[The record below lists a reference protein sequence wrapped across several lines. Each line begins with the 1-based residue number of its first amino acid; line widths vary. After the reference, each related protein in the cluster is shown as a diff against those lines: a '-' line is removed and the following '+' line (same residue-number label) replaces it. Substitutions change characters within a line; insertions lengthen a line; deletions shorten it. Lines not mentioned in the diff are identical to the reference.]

1 MIIRLLANFLAKT
14 AGPEDNEMLY
24 LKYWMQNG
32 KGTLE
37 DSLAT
42 SHTHKTPNKQTKRL
56 LSYDVA
62 IMLQDIYPKEIKYV
76 HEKMCAGIFTAAWF
90 ITARMWKQLRCPLE
104 GEWINKLW
112 YIQTIQ
118 CY

>member
-42 SHTHKTPNKQTKRL
+42 SHTHKTPN
-56 LSYDVA
+56 
-62 IMLQDIYPKEIKYV
+62 
-76 HEKMCAGIFTAAWF
+76 
-90 ITARMWKQLRCPLE
+90 
-104 GEWINKLW
+104 
-112 YIQTIQ
+112 
-118 CY
+118 